1 MKLYITQGVDT
12 IFLEEDSGDTIIL
25 RLAPEG
31 VALYFHVSEISN
43 LTLNE
48 KRSNC
53 IGIEE

>member
-12 IFLEEDSGDTIIL
+12 IFLEEDSGDTVIL

-48 KRSNC
+48 ERGN
-53 IGIEE
+53 GIRVEE